1 MENNLRKFRE
11 KSLLTPKQLSRL
23 LNISVHT
30 YIAMEQDKCSIS
42 TETIIM
48 ISKIYKIPSRFL
60 FENLEKNEQ
69 EIDQA
74 MEVFAKLE
82 ENDRFILAMKN
93 LTNDEVGK
101 SIYRQIRKVKMQIY
115 DEINKDK

>member
-1 MENNLRKFRE
+1 MENNLRKFME

-69 EIDQA
+69 EIDHA

-82 ENDRFILAMKN
+82 ENDRFLLAMKN
-93 LTNDEVGK
+93 LTNEEVGK
-101 SIYRQIRKVKMQIY
+101 SIYRQIRRVKMQIY
-115 DEINKDK
+115 DEINNR